1 MADKYQ
7 KYLTSPPIK
16 DKEMQTTTVISLIQC
31 WKAWKGVTAEHQGEG
46 TGTTILKIIS
56 NI

>member
-16 DKEMQTTTVISLIQC
+16 DKEMQTTSVISLIQR